1 MVSHNDQMTS
11 THGADCFLLVFAC
24 CSQSHAFFRSSV
36 QSTGQTSK
44 FKLPPIDYSDPNR
57 CVLKSSSIGQANAA
71 RDKLY
76 DLRACN
82 IPEQKAVGYDLS
94 GVITT
99 KTDLRK
105 SNFQDAQFSKAYLH
119 GKLLRSQLRLM
130 DSLILVSLTRNAC
143 CNDAFSHS
151 LASDVSPHYR

>member
-1 MVSHNDQMTS
+1 M
-11 THGADCFLLVFAC
+11 
-24 CSQSHAFFRSSV
+24 
-36 QSTGQTSK
+36 
-44 FKLPPIDYSDPNR
+44 
-57 CVLKSSSIGQANAA
+57 GQANAA

-82 IPEQKAVGYDLS
+82 IPQQKAVGYDLS

-119 GKLLRSQLRLM
+119 GMLCYAVMMFAAIS
-130 DSLILVSLTRNAC
+130 SLEHVYLIVG
-143 CNDAFSHS
+143 
-151 LASDVSPHYR
+151 